1 MNTTVKLTKTQIKL
15 LLSATQKLSTSLNK
29 QKEYEKT
36 HSLNPVYSE
45 DILNIYLWEIH
56 DINTI
61 LLNALPE
68 NEIL

>member
-1 MNTTVKLTKTQIKL
+1 MNITVELTKAQIKL
-15 LLSATQKLSTSLNK
+15 LLSATQKLSASLNK

-36 HSLNPVYSE
+36 HNLNPVYSE

-61 LLNALPE
+61 LLSALPE